1 MQYQST
7 KHVAVIVA
15 GLGGL
20 ENFPTLTSSWAKY
33 GIETVHFKPM
43 WKSAE
48 SFENKLGRFLGF
60 IDLLVSQGKTVSLV
74 GTSAGG
80 SMVVNAFIERRKIIN
95 TVVVVCGWI
104 TVGKNSAIFDKL
116 RLKAPSFVESVSM
129 CDDRIE
135 LLTLED
141 RSKIMTISSVMDEL
155 VPSEV
160 SRLEGAKNIKTL
172 IPIHVVAILFNL
184 ALAYRKIIDF
194 ILDNSNTTR

>member
-80 SMVVNAFIERRKIIN
+80 SMVVNAFIERK
-95 TVVVVCGWI
+95 VWLFDCGATGGNQIVI
-104 TVGKNSAIFDKL
+104 TN
-116 RLKAPSFVESVSM
+116 
-129 CDDRIE
+129 
-135 LLTLED
+135 
-141 RSKIMTISSVMDEL
+141 
-155 VPSEV
+155 
-160 SRLEGAKNIKTL
+160 L
-172 IPIHVVAILFNL
+172 IPGNPV
-184 ALAYRKIIDF
+184 
-194 ILDNSNTTR
+194 LDGTSIGRLPPTQLPQSRGWSPHNSTSPSKMPR

>member
-1 MQYQST
+1 
-7 KHVAVIVA
+7 
-15 GLGGL
+15 
-20 ENFPTLTSSWAKY
+20 
-33 GIETVHFKPM
+33 
-43 WKSAE
+43 
-48 SFENKLGRFLGF
+48 
-60 IDLLVSQGKTVSLV
+60 
-74 GTSAGG
+74 
-80 SMVVNAFIERRKIIN
+80 
-95 TVVVVCGWI
+95 
-104 TVGKNSAIFDKL
+104 
-116 RLKAPSFVESVSM
+116 APSFVESVSM